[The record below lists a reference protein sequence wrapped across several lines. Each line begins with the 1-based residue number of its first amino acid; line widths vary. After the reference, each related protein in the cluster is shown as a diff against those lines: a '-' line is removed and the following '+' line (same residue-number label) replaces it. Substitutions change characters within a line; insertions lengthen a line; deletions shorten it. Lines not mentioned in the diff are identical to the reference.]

1 MSEASDPRI
10 ISINVDGRQHSATAE
25 PRVTLVD
32 FLRHNLQLSGTRV
45 GCEHGVCGACTIL
58 VDGSAV
64 RSCLM
69 LAVQAE
75 HKNIHTIASLATG
88 DTLHPLQTAFTK
100 HHALQCGYC
109 TSGML
114 MTLVE
119 FLHDVP
125 DPTEEEIRE
134 AISGNLCRCTG
145 YQNIVKA
152 TLDAAAELRRAQG
165 K

>member
-1 MSEASDPRI
+1 MSEASDPRV
-10 ISINVDGRQHSATAE
+10 ISLNVDGKQHSATAE

-32 FLRHNLQLSGTRV
+32 FLRHNLRLSGTRV

-75 HKNIHTIASLATG
+75 GKKIHTIESLATG
-88 DTLHPLQTAFTK
+88 DALHPLQTAFTK

-114 MTLVE
+114 LTLVE
-119 FLHDVP
+119 FLRDVP

-152 TLDAAAELRRAQG
+152 TLDAATELRNAQG